1 MESQNFLGELKEN
14 GVLIIRINREK
25 KMNALTFEMFAEM
38 RQLVDKFLDSDKDI
52 RVIVMTQVGK
62 HFSAGLDLMSAMS
75 MG

>member
-38 RQLVDKFLDSDKDI
+38 R
-52 RVIVMTQVGK
+52 
-62 HFSAGLDLMSAMS
+62 
-75 MG
+75 